1 MMNKKMLTIELL
13 ASGYRNQEF
22 LPSEILDI
30 YLNNIDEQT
39 KINAYISL
47 YDEKAR
53 EIAAEH
59 DKLFKDGKDLNILC
73 GIPISLKDIF
83 LVKDELCTCGSKM
96 LSNYISNY
104 DSTVKDNLTSKG
116 AIIIGKTNMDEFAMG
131 SSNETSFFGS
141 VLNPIDPE
149 RVPGGSS
156 GGSAS
161 AVAANLCS
169 FATGTDTGG
178 SIRQPAAFCGITGI
192 KPTYGRVSRWGMI
205 AFASS
210 LDQGGIFA
218 KNALD
223 AALAL
228 ENIAGFDEKDSTS
241 INKKVPPFFNQAKSQ
256 DEEHVVGIPK
266 KIIEDI
272 KDDNV
277 KNNFFESL
285 DILKKSGV
293 KVKEIDLKN
302 IQYSLPVYYVIAPAE
317 CSANLSRYDG
327 VRFGHRCENPKDLDD
342 LYERSRAEGFGEEV
356 KKRILI
362 GTYCL
367 SAGYYDA
374 YYLKAQKI
382 RNLIKQSFMDAFKKV
397 SSIMMPTCANVSFKL
412 NSIQNPV
419 EMYEQDIYTI
429 PANLAGLPAISIPSG
444 KINKLPLGIQFI
456 GNYLEEGNLLNLSNK
471 FQQNS
476 NFHNE

>member
-1 MMNKKMLTIELL
+1 MTDLTDLSLEDQIEGLSSKKFSSEELTSSYLKKIEEQNKVLNCFISINEN
-13 ASGYRNQEF
+13 A
-22 LPSEILDI
+22 LDEAKKSD
-30 YLNNIDEQT
+30 L
-39 KINAYISL
+39 KIAKN
-47 YDEKAR
+47 
-53 EIAAEH
+53 
-59 DKLFKDGKDLNILC
+59 DKGIME
-73 GIPISLKDIF
+73 GIPVAHKDIF
-83 LVKDELCTCGSKM
+83 CIKDQVTTCGSKM
-96 LSNYISNY
+96 LENFVPPYS
-104 DSTVKDNLTSKG
+104 STVYEKLFNSGTINL
-116 AIIIGKTNMDEFAMG
+116 GKTNMDEFAMG
-131 SSNETSFFGS
+131 SSNETSFFGN

-161 AVAANLCS
+161 AVAAKLCS

-218 KNALD
+218 RSALD
-223 AALAL
+223 ASIAL
-228 ENIAGFDEKDSTS
+228 ESISGFDEKDSTS
-241 INKKVPPFFNQAKSQ
+241 INKKAPSFYNEAKE
-256 DEEHVVGIPK
+256 DDNNHVVGIPK
-266 KIIEDI
+266 NIIENI
-272 KDDNV
+272 KDAKV
-277 KNNFFESL
+277 KTNFYES
-285 DILKKSGV
+285 V
-293 KVKEIDLKN
+293 KVLEKAWVIFNEIDLSN
-302 IQYSLPVYYVIAPAE
+302 IEYSLPVYYVIAPAE

-327 VRFGHRCENPKDLDD
+327 VRFGHRCENPKDLED
-342 LYERSRAEGFGEEV
+342 LYERSRAEGFGDEV

-374 YYLKAQKI
+374 YYIKAQKI
-382 RNLIKQSFMDAFKKV
+382 RNLIKESFVNAFKDV

-444 KINKLPLGIQFI
+444 KINDLPLGIQFI
-456 GNYLEEGNLLNLSNK
+456 GNYLNEGNILNLSNK
-471 FQQNS
+471 FQQNT

>member
-1 MMNKKMLTIELL
+1 MTDLTDLFLEDQIEGLSLKKFSSQELTSSYLKKIEKQNKVLNCFISINEN
-13 ASGYRNQEF
+13 A
-22 LPSEILDI
+22 LDEAKKSD
-30 YLNNIDEQT
+30 L
-39 KINAYISL
+39 KIAKN
-47 YDEKAR
+47 
-53 EIAAEH
+53 
-59 DKLFKDGKDLNILC
+59 DKGIME
-73 GIPISLKDIF
+73 GIPVAHKDIF
-83 LVKDELCTCGSKM
+83 CVKDQVTTCGSKM
-96 LSNYISNY
+96 LENFVPPYS
-104 DSTVKDNLTSKG
+104 STVYEKLFNSGTINL
-116 AIIIGKTNMDEFAMG
+116 GKTNMDEFAMG
-131 SSNETSFFGS
+131 SSNETSFFGN

-161 AVAANLCS
+161 AVAAKLCS

-218 KNALD
+218 RSALD
-223 AALAL
+223 ASIAL
-228 ENIAGFDEKDSTS
+228 ESISGFDEKDSTS
-241 INKKVPPFFNQAKSQ
+241 INRKAPSFYNEAKE
-256 DEEHVVGIPK
+256 DNNDHVVGIPK
-266 KIIEDI
+266 NIIENI
-272 KDDNV
+272 KDPKV
-277 KNNFFESL
+277 KTNFYES
-285 DILKKSGV
+285 V
-293 KVKEIDLKN
+293 KVLEKAGVSFKEIDLSN
-302 IQYSLPVYYVIAPAE
+302 IEYSLPVYYVIAPAE

-327 VRFGHRCENPKDLDD
+327 VRFGHRCENPKDLED
-342 LYERSRAEGFGEEV
+342 LYERSRAEGFGDEV

-374 YYLKAQKI
+374 YYIKAQKI
-382 RNLIKQSFMDAFKKV
+382 RNLIKESFVNAFKDV
-397 SSIMMPTCANVSFKL
+397 TSIMMPTCANVSFKL

-444 KINKLPLGIQFI
+444 KINDLPLGIQFI
-456 GNYLEEGNLLNLSNK
+456 GNYLNEGNILNLSNK
-471 FQQNS
+471 FQQNT

>member
-1 MMNKKMLTIELL
+1 MTDLTDLSLEDQIEGLSLKKFSSVELTSSYLKKIETQNKILNCFISINENALDEAKKSDLKISKNDKGMM
-13 ASGYRNQEF
+13 Q
-22 LPSEILDI
+22 
-30 YLNNIDEQT
+30 
-39 KINAYISL
+39 
-47 YDEKAR
+47 
-53 EIAAEH
+53 
-59 DKLFKDGKDLNILC
+59 
-73 GIPISLKDIF
+73 GIPVAHKDIF
-83 LVKDELCTCGSKM
+83 CIKDQVTTCGSKM
-96 LSNYISNY
+96 LENFVPPYS
-104 DSTVKDNLTSKG
+104 STVYEKLFNSGTINL
-116 AIIIGKTNMDEFAMG
+116 GKTNMDEFAMG
-131 SSNETSFFGS
+131 SSNETSFFGN

-161 AVAANLCS
+161 AVAAKLCS

-218 KNALD
+218 RSALD
-223 AALAL
+223 ASIAL
-228 ENIAGFDEKDSTS
+228 ENISGFDEKDSTS
-241 INKKVPPFFNQAKSQ
+241 INKKAPSFYNEAK
-256 DEEHVVGIPK
+256 EEDDNHVVGIPK
-266 KIIEDI
+266 NIIENI
-272 KDDNV
+272 KDAKV
-277 KNNFFESL
+277 KTNFYESVK
-285 DILKKSGV
+285 ILEKAGV
-293 KVKEIDLKN
+293 SFKEIDLSN
-302 IQYSLPVYYVIAPAE
+302 IEYSLPVYYVIAPAE

-327 VRFGHRCENPKDLDD
+327 VRFGHRCENPKDLED
-342 LYERSRAEGFGEEV
+342 LYERSRAEGFGDEV

-374 YYLKAQKI
+374 YYIKAQKI
-382 RNLIKQSFMDAFKKV
+382 RNLIKESFVNAFKEV
-397 SSIMMPTCANVSFKL
+397 TSIMMPTCANVSFKL

-444 KINKLPLGIQFI
+444 KINNLPLGIQFI
-456 GNYLEEGNLLNLSNK
+456 GNYLNEGNILNLSNK
-471 FQQNS
+471 FQQNT

>member
-1 MMNKKMLTIELL
+1 MTDLTDLSLEDQIEGLSLKKFSSVELTSSYLKKIETQNKVLNCFISINENALDEAKKSDLKISKNDKGMM
-13 ASGYRNQEF
+13 Q
-22 LPSEILDI
+22 
-30 YLNNIDEQT
+30 
-39 KINAYISL
+39 
-47 YDEKAR
+47 
-53 EIAAEH
+53 
-59 DKLFKDGKDLNILC
+59 
-73 GIPISLKDIF
+73 GIPVAHKDIF
-83 LVKDELCTCGSKM
+83 CIKDQVTTCGSKM
-96 LSNYISNY
+96 LENFVPPYS
-104 DSTVKDNLTSKG
+104 STVYEKLFNSGTINL
-116 AIIIGKTNMDEFAMG
+116 GKTNMDEFAMG
-131 SSNETSFFGS
+131 SSNETSFFGN

-161 AVAANLCS
+161 AVAAKLCS

-218 KNALD
+218 RSALD
-223 AALAL
+223 ASIAL
-228 ENIAGFDEKDSTS
+228 ENISGFDEKDSTS
-241 INKKVPPFFNQAKSQ
+241 INKKAPSFYNEAK
-256 DEEHVVGIPK
+256 EEDDNHVVGIPK
-266 KIIEDI
+266 NIIENI
-272 KDDNV
+272 KDAKV
-277 KNNFFESL
+277 KTNFYESVK
-285 DILKKSGV
+285 ILEKAGV
-293 KVKEIDLKN
+293 SFKEIDLSN
-302 IQYSLPVYYVIAPAE
+302 IEYSLPVYYVIAPAE

-327 VRFGHRCENPKDLDD
+327 VRFGHRCENPKDLED
-342 LYERSRAEGFGEEV
+342 LYERSRAEGFGDEV

-374 YYLKAQKI
+374 YYIKAQKI
-382 RNLIKQSFMDAFKKV
+382 RNLIKESFVNAFKEV
-397 SSIMMPTCANVSFKL
+397 TSIMMPTCANVSFKL

-444 KINKLPLGIQFI
+444 KINNLPLWIQFI
-456 GNYLEEGNLLNLSNK
+456 GNYLNEGNILNLSNK
-471 FQQNS
+471 FQQNT